1 MSFPRFVFW
10 LLTAGLCLSATFEG
24 QTSLHPTASN
34 PPAAS
39 PTAPTP
45 SVDNDFVAKQ
55 FGSTC
60 VLADQPPVV
69 GDFNGD
75 GVDDIVIPAHCKN
88 PMMNQAE
95 NEYLV
100 IDPYYSFYGYGN
112 PKITTQ
118 FGAEDLAHRNLVLLV
133 IHGAG
138 EQAWRAPNPMAKF
151 MIVNT
156 PMDKVYVKKLM
167 VRKKPHV
174 AIYVEETGGSGMDS
188 ALFWDG
194 KKYRYQPMG
203 ANLE

>member
-1 MSFPRFVFW
+1 MSFPRIVFW
-10 LLTAGLCLSATFEG
+10 LLTAGLSLGATLEG
-24 QTSLHPTASN
+24 QTSPN
-34 PPAAS
+34 PA
-39 PTAPTP
+39 
-45 SVDNDFVAKQ
+45 VDNDFVAKQ

-60 VLADQPPVV
+60 VLADQPPLV

-75 GVDDIVIPAHCKN
+75 GIDDIVIPARCKN

-95 NEYLV
+95 NQYLV

-138 EQAWRAPNPMAKF
+138 DQAWRSANPMAKF

-156 PMDKVYVKKLM
+156 PLDKIYVKKLM
-167 VRKKPHV
+167 VRKKQHM

-203 ANLE
+203 ANLD

>member
-10 LLTAGLCLSATFEG
+10 LLTAGLSLGATLDG
-24 QTSLHPTASN
+24 QTSPA
-34 PPAAS
+34 PPI
-39 PTAPTP
+39 
-45 SVDNDFVAKQ
+45 DNDFVAKQ

-60 VLADQPPVV
+60 VLSEQPPLVA
-69 GDFNGD
+69 DFNGD
-75 GVDDIVIPAHCKN
+75 GIEDIVIPARCKN
-88 PMMNQAE
+88 PLMNQAE
-95 NEYLV
+95 NQYLV
-100 IDPYYSFYGYGN
+100 IDPYYSFFGYGN

-118 FGAEDLAHRNLVLLV
+118 FGSEDLAHRGLVLLV

-138 EQAWRAPNPMAKF
+138 DQAWRSPKPTAKF

-156 PMDKVYVKKLM
+156 PLDKIYVKKLM
-167 VRKKPHV
+167 VRKKTHM

-203 ANLE
+203 ANLD